1 MDASVAVKWAVA
13 NEPWREHALAL
24 LQDAGT
30 AGTVLIAPG
39 LYLAE
44 VDSVIRKRAYFAS
57 LTPTEVAQAYSILDV
72 APVIPVEMG
81 SLRPRARSIAEQ
93 LNQRLV
99 YDSLYA
105 ALAEARGCEF
115 WTADEEFYKKA
126 RRSLPYVRLLPDY
139 PVPPSSE

>member
-1 MDASVAVKWAVA
+1 MDASIAIKWAIA
-13 NEPWREHALAL
+13 NEPWREPALAL

-30 AGTVLIAPG
+30 AGTVLIAPS

-44 VDSVIRKRAYFAS
+44 VDSVIRKRAYLGS
-57 LTPTEVAQAYSILDV
+57 LTPAEVAQAHAILDV
-72 APVIPVEMG
+72 APVVPMDMG
-81 SLRPRARSIAEQ
+81 PLRPRARSIAEQ

-115 WTADEEFYKKA
+115 WTADEDFYKKA

-139 PVPPSSE
+139 PVPSPSE